1 MRIRA
6 FAVALLLALS
16 PAAFHTELADAQPA
30 KDDPFTDMA
39 RQRFQ
44 EGVKLFDQGKYEEAR
59 AAFLQAYALKKHP
72 AVLLNLAQS
81 ELRSNHPV
89 EAARHFSVYLRENPN
104 IDAAERKVA
113 QDGLTAA
120 RARTARLDIRVNVP
134 GADVFVDDEL
144 LGRSPLPEPVDT
156 LAGAR
161 KVEVKMPGY
170 RAVTLSPTARV
181 GKVETVNVSLESESG
196 APVPVLG
203 TAPSGDSSN
212 PDEPSP
218 ATSPDDGVSLST
230 EGRKPFLKWV
240 RDDKVAWATG
250 GATVV
255 GLGFG
260 LIFTLAANKASSNA
274 ENIASQIS
282 DRANA
287 DPGLDNYLGFNRHA
301 NPCASP
307 IPWTKDNPTTPAAEG
322 ANYAPACQQL
332 QDNLDARDT
341 DRTLSYVGWGLAG
354 AGAVA
359 TGVMYFVRTKPG
371 DTSSTAT
378 NANTTVVTPVMAP
391 GIQGLMVGG
400 TF

>member
-6 FAVALLLALS
+6 HVAALLLALAPIAS
-16 PAAFHTELADAQPA
+16 LAPSADAQTA

-44 EGVKLFDQGKYEEAR
+44 EGVKLYDQGKYEEAR

-89 EAARHFSVYLRENPN
+89 ESARHFSQFLRENPN
-104 IDAAERKVA
+104 ADDAERKAA
-113 QDGLTAA
+113 QDGLAAA
-120 RARTARLDIRVNVP
+120 RARTARLDIRVNVA

-144 LGRSPLPEPVDT
+144 VGRSPLPEPVDA
-156 LAGAR
+156 LAGDR
-161 KVEVKMPGY
+161 KIEVKMPGY
-170 RAVTLSPTARV
+170 STAQISANGRI
-181 GKVETVNVSLESESG
+181 GKVETVNVSLSG
-196 APVPVLG
+196 DNGAAAPVPAATG
-203 TAPSGDSSN
+203 QPAETEPA
-212 PDEPSP
+212 EPS
-218 ATSPDDGVSLST
+218 SDHGVSLST
-230 EGRKPFLKWV
+230 EGRKPFFEWV
-240 RDDKVAWATG
+240 KDDKVAWATG

-255 GLGFG
+255 GLGLG
-260 LIFTLAANKASSNA
+260 LAFTLAANKASNNA
-274 ENIASQIS
+274 DNIAGQIRV
-282 DRANA
+282 RADV
-287 DPGLDNYLGFNRHA
+287 DPGLDNYLGYNRHA

-307 IPWTKDNPTTPAAEG
+307 VPITPAPTG

-354 AGAVA
+354 AGVVA
-359 TGVMYFVRTKPG
+359 TGVLYFVRTNPSDK
-371 DTSSTAT
+371 SAEH
-378 NANTTVVTPVMAP
+378 AATVVAPVVGP
-391 GIQGLMVGG
+391 GIQGMAVGG